1 MNDMEKKIDANFFH
15 LVVSLQMASM
25 QQMGKI
31 ASPLSGKVE
40 KNLDQARLSI
50 DMLAM
55 LAEKTDGNLT
65 HEEKD
70 LIDRVLFELRL
81 NFVDETKKGDAGQK
95 TEEKHEMEEKS
106 ENDSGKSQD
115 TENEEDNKS

>member
-1 MNDMEKKIDANFFH
+1 MGDTEKKIDANFFH
-15 LVVSLQMASM
+15 LVLSLQMAAM

-50 DMLAM
+50 DMLSM
-55 LAEKTDGNLT
+55 IAEKTTGNLT

-70 LIDRVLFELRL
+70 LMDRVLFECRM
-81 NFVDETKKGDAGQK
+81 NFVDETNKAAAEQKEPKEGEKPADESEPEKKSEDS
-95 TEEKHEMEEKS
+95 EKS
-106 ENDSGKSQD
+106 
-115 TENEEDNKS
+115 